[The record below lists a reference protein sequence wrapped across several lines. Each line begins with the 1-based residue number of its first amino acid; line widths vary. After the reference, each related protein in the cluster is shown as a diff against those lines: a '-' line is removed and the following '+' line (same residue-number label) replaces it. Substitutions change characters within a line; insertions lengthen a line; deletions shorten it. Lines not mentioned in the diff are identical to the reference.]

1 METRDTALLT
11 RLRGWFGIEA
21 EEHLQ
26 AISTTLLSLER
37 GAHGEDER
45 RLLEALFREV
55 HTLKGAARAVN
66 LGEIE
71 AICQAVE
78 GVCARLKRGE
88 VKAGAEAF
96 DTFHRAV
103 DVVRQL
109 SGSAVEGGGGKQVA
123 ELIAAV
129 TQLETH
135 GLSQGITK
143 SPFRLVQEPQ
153 PGGSVTLETSKTERS
168 AANKGDQEALL
179 LKLRGLFGIEA
190 EEHLQAISTTLLSL
204 ERGAQGEDERR
215 LLEALFRE

>member
-11 RLRGWFGIEA
+11 RLRGLFGIEA

-26 AISTTLLSLER
+26 AISTTLLSLEK
-37 GAHGEDER
+37 GAQGEEER

-88 VKAGAEAF
+88 MRVGAEAF
-96 DTFHRAV
+96 DTFHGGV
-103 DVVRQL
+103 EVVREL
-109 SGSAVEGGGGKQVA
+109 SGTLEGGGGQQVT

-135 GLSQGITK
+135 GL
-143 SPFRLVQEPQ
+143 
-153 PGGSVTLETSKTERS
+153 
-168 AANKGDQEALL
+168 
-179 LKLRGLFGIEA
+179 
-190 EEHLQAISTTLLSL
+190 
-204 ERGAQGEDERR
+204 
-215 LLEALFRE
+215 

>member
-55 HTLKGAARAVN
+55 HTLKGAALAVH

-88 VKAGAEAF
+88 MKAGAEAF

-109 SGSAVEGGGGKQVA
+109 SSGAVEGGGGKQVA

-135 GLSQGITK
+135 DLQQGAAPSTAEREVV
-143 SPFRLVQEPQ
+143 SPEQ
-153 PGGSVTLETSKTERS
+153 PSM
-168 AANKGDQEALL
+168 
-179 LKLRGLFGIEA
+179 
-190 EEHLQAISTTLLSL
+190 SL
-204 ERGAQGEDERR
+204 EARTIPS
-215 LLEALFRE
+215 RETKASATH